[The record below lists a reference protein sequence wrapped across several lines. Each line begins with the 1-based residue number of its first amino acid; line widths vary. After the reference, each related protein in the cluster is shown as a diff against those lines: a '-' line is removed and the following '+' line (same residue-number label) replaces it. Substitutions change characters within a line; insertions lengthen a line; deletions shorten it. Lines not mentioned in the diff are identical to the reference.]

1 MNVRNTKFNVHY
13 ILLQMVCGCFESCR
27 DSQATI
33 EVRILENPV
42 NDEIDHNIE
51 QPKAKETLEMQLMV

>member
-1 MNVRNTKFNVHY
+1 
-13 ILLQMVCGCFESCR
+13 MVCGCFESCR

>member
-1 MNVRNTKFNVHY
+1 
-13 ILLQMVCGCFESCR
+13 MVCGCFESCR

-33 EVRILENPV
+33 EVRILEKPV